1 MEHHGDSGPRRT
13 RQGETGRHD
22 IGWPA
27 AARQRA
33 QGGDRTRRGQERQYH
48 VLIYRRPC
56 TTQMAH
62 KQAQTRRVLGSAE
75 KGRDK
80 TKTDSKAG
88 KDETAA
94 LR

>member
-1 MEHHGDSGPRRT
+1 M
-13 RQGETGRHD
+13 
-22 IGWPA
+22 
-27 AARQRA
+27 
-33 QGGDRTRRGQERQYH
+33 
-48 VLIYRRPC
+48 LIYRQPC